1 MAINNFQSKGSVSLC
16 QKSLT
21 VLFGLGCEIISLY
34 VKMFKFIVVSDHHF
48 HLVSSIVCTQPYSF
62 FFPFSASFPWEKV
75 SCDYFAMQPIL
86 TFMELHHKGKQY
98 FKCLRHCHKKSN
110 EVIF

>member
-1 MAINNFQSKGSVSLC
+1 MKLKFQFWRFKLLLVMPSFLIYFVAINNFQSKGSVSLC
-16 QKSLT
+16 QKGFT

-34 VKMFKFIVVSDHHF
+34 VKMFKFVVVSDHHF

-75 SCDYFAMQPIL
+75 SYDYFAMQL
-86 TFMELHHKGKQY
+86 F
-98 FKCLRHCHKKSN
+98 
-110 EVIF
+110 